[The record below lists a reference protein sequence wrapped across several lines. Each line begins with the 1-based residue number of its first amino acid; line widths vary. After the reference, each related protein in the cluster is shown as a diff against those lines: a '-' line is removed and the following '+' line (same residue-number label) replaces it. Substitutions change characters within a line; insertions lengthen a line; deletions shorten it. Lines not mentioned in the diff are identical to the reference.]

1 MDIVNIIKII
11 TTIITGVI
19 ALAIGLRVLFL
30 NKNDLLNI
38 WFALYF
44 ISTSLGFIIYA
55 IYHLILNNPTI
66 IIPLMITAQI
76 FFNFTTIALTMTL
89 VVLEK
94 HRKVSMSLK
103 YLGTMLILLFV
114 MSIGYFVF
122 PPHLEMGQYAL
133 DIVNTH
139 TEPALLIFVNAMRLL
154 LTTYAAIRYIII
166 TRKIGSETKN
176 RTKNRMKWFSLG
188 LIIIIF
194 GLITNLAGGL
204 FSSILIEILALIIID
219 IGAFLI
225 LKGFLI

>member
-1 MDIVNIIKII
+1 MDILNIIKII

-19 ALAIGLRVLFL
+19 ALVIGLRVLFL
-30 NKNDLLNI
+30 NKSDLLNI

-44 ISTSLGFIIYA
+44 VSTSIGFIIYV
-55 IYHLILNNPTI
+55 IYHLILNNAAI
-66 IIPLMITAQI
+66 IIPLMITAQF

-103 YLGTMLILLFV
+103 YLGTTLILLFV

-122 PPHLEMGQYAL
+122 PPHLETGDYAL
-133 DIVNTH
+133 GIVNTH
-139 TEPALLIFVNAMRLL
+139 TDPALLIFVNAMRLL
-154 LTTYAAIRYIII
+154 LTTYAAIRYIMI
-166 TRKIGSETKN
+166 TRKIGRE
-176 RTKNRMKWFSLG
+176 TKNRMKWFSLG

-204 FSSILIEILALIIID
+204 LSSILIEILALIIID